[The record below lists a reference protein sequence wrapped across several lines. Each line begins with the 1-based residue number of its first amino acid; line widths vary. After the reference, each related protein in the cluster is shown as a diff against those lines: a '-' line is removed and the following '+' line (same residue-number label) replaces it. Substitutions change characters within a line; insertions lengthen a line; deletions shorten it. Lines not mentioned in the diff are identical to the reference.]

1 MISLLLATVLGLLAF
16 VYVLY
21 PLYGPTK
28 IGLTRKLNDS
38 VSDQAAFPAEREQS
52 ARTALQEIELDY
64 QLGNI
69 SQEEYRLL
77 RERYVQRA
85 LGALKSHYEDEQ
97 KLDEEIEAQL
107 RAMKEQGNDVQDDM

>member
-21 PLYGPTK
+21 PLYGHTK
-28 IGLTRKLNDS
+28 TGITGKRNDS
-38 VSDQAAFPAEREQS
+38 VSGPAPVPAEREQS

-85 LGALKSHYEDEQ
+85 LSALKSHYEDEQ

>member
-1 MISLLLATVLGLLAF
+1 MISLLLAIVLGLLALT
-16 VYVLY
+16 YVLY
-21 PLYGPTK
+21 PLYSQTK
-28 IGLTRKLNDS
+28 TGSTRNHNGS
-38 VSDQAAFPAEREQS
+38 ASGEAAVPAEQEQS

-69 SQEEYRLL
+69 SQEEYRRL

-85 LGALKSHYEDEQ
+85 LVALKSHYDDEQ

-107 RAMKEQGNDVQDDM
+107 RTMKEQDNYASDDM